1 MVSNVTSKTSKVANL
16 AIAGLK
22 QHFICKFMKDSASV
36 LSVVLPVTVRSTLQ
50 NGGGQAPYN
59 PDI

>member
-1 MVSNVTSKTSKVANL
+1 MVSEVTAKTRNAVNL

-36 LSVVLPVTVRSTLQ
+36 LSVVLTVTVRSTVR
-50 NGGGQAPYN
+50 NGGGQAPLI